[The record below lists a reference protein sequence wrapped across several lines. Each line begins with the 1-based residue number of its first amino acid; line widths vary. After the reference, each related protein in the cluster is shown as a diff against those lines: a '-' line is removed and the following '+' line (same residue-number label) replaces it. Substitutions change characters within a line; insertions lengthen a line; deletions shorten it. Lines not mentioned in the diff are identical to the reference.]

1 MAIEKLPVNF
11 KDDVIDTSF
20 SDKRRYNLIANT
32 DGTTSLE
39 DVTTYTQIGS
49 DFGAEQ
55 VNKTNATVNELIDKT
70 SNINNTADAEKSV
83 LYADTAG
90 TAASAETS
98 NYAET
103 AGSAENSQ
111 RAERATLAE
120 ESNHAN
126 VANSAKNDFVL
137 KNQEIL
143 TFSNNMC
150 RIEDERITSDSLAD
164 VYFTSDS
171 EGAAKEAVI
180 TVETYSGEVILTA
193 IRTPQDVIR
202 ASIRIRVV

>member
-70 SNINNTADAEKSV
+70 SNI
-83 LYADTAG
+83 
-90 TAASAETS
+90 
-98 NYAET
+98 
-103 AGSAENSQ
+103 
-111 RAERATLAE
+111 TL
-120 ESNHAN
+120 
-126 VANSAKNDFVL
+126 
-137 KNQEIL
+137 
-143 TFSNNMC
+143 
-150 RIEDERITSDSLAD
+150 RIGPALA
-164 VYFTSDS
+164 VFRSPTGRSS
-171 EGAAKEAVI
+171 
-180 TVETYSGEVILTA
+180 
-193 IRTPQDVIR
+193 
-202 ASIRIRVV
+202 